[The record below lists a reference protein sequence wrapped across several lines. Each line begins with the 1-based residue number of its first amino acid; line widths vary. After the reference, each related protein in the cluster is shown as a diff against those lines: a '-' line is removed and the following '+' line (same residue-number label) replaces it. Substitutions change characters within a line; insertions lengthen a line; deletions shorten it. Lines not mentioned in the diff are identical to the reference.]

1 MKQGLEYQVQ
11 ESFLNGLLGLFALG
25 ILTASLLSLSVE
37 ILEIL
42 AFVAFLLSVAML
54 FKNCGYTWV
63 GFCLLFLFLGAM
75 RFQMAYQLPVSDIS
89 NFEGKTVMV
98 TGRVR
103 EEPVIKEKPD
113 GTSSVRYI
121 VDTEKVKVQG
131 QEKSVT
137 GGISLYTFASKMEEV
152 PTIRIG
158 DKITASGKLRVPI
171 RYNNPGQIDTV
182 MLLRCQ
188 GITAQLSA
196 GKQGVH
202 AESVEGYGFLRK
214 ISEIRAYYLK
224 SMEQVMPKEDA
235 AAIFAMLFGGYAGI
249 KEELVEAFTTTGI
262 VHILSVSGS
271 HISLLAATMAWLCGL
286 FRLPL
291 SVTSFMVIGSIAI
304 YSVLAGCVPPVIRSA
319 IMGGLT
325 FMALAMGRE
334 KDARRILT
342 LTGLGMLFVSPLL
355 LFHISFQLSFSATA
369 GLLYLG
375 PMLREKLEALPELI
389 KGGLSITLAAQ
400 LSTLPFLAWYFNQVS
415 ISSLLSNITVVPI
428 VELMIMLG
436 LFGGI
441 VGLIIPVLAKLVF
454 VFDSLLLG
462 VVYEMTRW
470 MAKLPGSLVY
480 MPTMS
485 FGWSGIYYGLLV
497 FLVQERSRQEALLQY
512 IKERDRLIEVGACA
526 IVLFFAGWQLT
537 RSPEMAVHFIDVH
550 QGNSALVVTPHGHG
564 VMIDTGGVRENAF
577 DIGTRVDM
585 PYLLHYGI
593 RSLDYILLT
602 HAHEDHAAGAGSLL
616 RRMPVGNVITAH
628 EPLSDYAGSMG
639 FQLNAPELKKL
650 VQGKEGTH
658 IELDG
663 VSIDVI
669 YAPAE
674 APKGVS
680 STGNEL
686 SNVYRITYGKASF
699 LFTGDMIKEQ
709 EKILLEQG
717 TELKS
722 TVLQVGHHGSHTSSS
737 EAFVQ
742 AVKPAWAVF
751 SVGADNTFGHPRP
764 EIVKRYQD
772 AGSQICRTDHDGA
785 VVFYTDGEHMRVEKY
800 VKSD

>member
-1 MKQGLEYQVQ
+1 MKPGLEYQVQ
-11 ESFLNGLLGLFALG
+11 ESFLNGLLFLFGVG
-25 ILTASLLSLSVE
+25 IMAASLQPLSLELVAISA
-37 ILEIL
+37 L
-42 AFVAFLLSVAML
+42 AAFLISGVML
-54 FKNCGYTWV
+54 FKSCRYTWA
-63 GFCLLFLFLGAM
+63 GFCLLFLLLGAA
-75 RFQMAYQLPVSDIS
+75 RFQMAYQIPAADIS
-89 NFEGKTVMV
+89 HFAGQSVTV

-103 EEPVIKEKPD
+103 EEPVIKEKAD
-113 GTSSVRYI
+113 GTCSVRYI
-121 VDTEKVKVQG
+121 VDAEKVKLHG
-131 QEKSVT
+131 QEKAVT
-137 GGISLYTFASKMEEV
+137 GGISLYAFAADRKNV
-152 PTIRIG
+152 PVIRIG
-158 DKITASGKLRVPI
+158 DKVTASGKLRVPI

-188 GITAQLSA
+188 GITAQLSV
-196 GKQGVH
+196 GKQGIH
-202 AESVEGYGFLRK
+202 SEPVEGYAFLRK
-214 ISEIRAYYLK
+214 ISEIRDYYLK
-224 SMEQVMPKEDA
+224 GMEQVMPKEDA

-286 FRLPL
+286 FRMPL
-291 SVTSFMVIGSIAI
+291 SLTSFMVIGSIVI
-304 YSVLAGCVPPVIRSA
+304 YSVLAGCVPPVIRSG

-325 FMALAMGRE
+325 FLALAMGRE

-342 LTGLGMLFVSPLL
+342 LTGLVMLFISPLL
-355 LFHISFQLSFSATA
+355 LFHISFQLSFTATA

-375 PMLREKLEALPELI
+375 PMLREKLEAFPELI

-400 LSTLPFLAWYFNQVS
+400 LSTLPLLAWYFNQVS
-415 ISSLLSNITVVPI
+415 ISSLLSNVTVVPI

-436 LFGGI
+436 LFAGI
-441 VGLIIPVLAKLVF
+441 LGLLVPVLGKLVF

-462 VVYEMTRW
+462 IVYEMTRW
-470 MAKLPGSLVY
+470 MAKLPGSMVY

-485 FGWSGIYYGLLV
+485 FGWSGIYYGILV
-497 FLVQERSRQEALLQY
+497 FLVQEKTRQEALLQY
-512 IKERDRLIEVGACA
+512 LKERRFMIGAGICA
-526 IVLFFAGWQLT
+526 LMFFAAGWHFT
-537 RSPEMAVHFIDVH
+537 RSPEVAVHFIDVH
-550 QGNSALVVTPHGHG
+550 QGNSAVVVTPHGHG

-577 DIGTRVDM
+577 DIGSRVDI
-585 PYLLHYGI
+585 PYLLHYGV

-616 RRMPVGNVITAH
+616 RRLPVGRVITAH

-639 FQLNAPELKKL
+639 FRVNAPELNKL
-650 VQGKEGTH
+650 VQGKEGLH

-663 VSIDVI
+663 VSIDVL
-669 YAPAE
+669 YAPEE

-680 STGNEL
+680 ATGNEL
-686 SNVYRITYGKASF
+686 SNLYRITYGKATF

-709 EKILLEQG
+709 EKILLERG

-737 EAFVQ
+737 EEFVQ

-764 EIVKRYQD
+764 EIVKRYHD
-772 AGSQICRTDHDGA
+772 AGAKICRTDQDGA

-800 VKSD
+800 VKGE